1 MSNSTHAD
9 DDRHQ
14 EKPKTPER
22 TTQQKDSVEDEP
34 AVERGERIATG
45 KAIARSGHEAGEVA
59 GTDAQSPDKSPNKS
73 AK

>member
-1 MSNSTHAD
+1 MSNSTQPDHE
-9 DDRHQ
+9 RHQ

-45 KAIARSGHEAGEVA
+45 KAIARGGHESGEVA
-59 GTDAQSPDKSPNKS
+59 GTDAQSSGKSPNKS